1 MKEYHVSPKT
11 LSLWRIRLAII
22 GLILIIIG
30 IMLTTKYKF
39 VLYITV
45 AVAFLFCILIFW
57 YLPILFK
64 NCRIKIDNRAVILKI
79 GVIFK
84 TTHVFPTF
92 RLIYSQ
98 TLTTP
103 LSKKMR
109 LSGLV
114 LKAAR
119 QKVFIP
125 ELTVSDAEEIMTLLT
140 RSGEDEI

>member
-11 LSLWRIRLAII
+11 LPLWRIRLII
-22 GLILIIIG
+22 ICLILIVIG
-30 IMLTTKYKF
+30 IMLTIKYKF

-45 AVAFLFCILIFW
+45 AVAFIFCMLIFW
-57 YLPILFK
+57 YLPRLFK

-98 TLTTP
+98 TFTTP
-103 LSKKMR
+103 ISKLMK

-119 QKVFIP
+119 HRVFIP
-125 ELTVSDAEEIMTLLT
+125 ELSVEDAEEIMTLLT